1 MVRQVH
7 AAKVMKAMTHR
18 FESDQRTAEQCAA
31 DLDSPRVTVSMY
43 AVDDQ
48 NGMRKEGSVF
58 RAGKPDWEPAVSGT
72 YRQFTAETGFDNLGM
87 PSFQEA
93 GDVWLVADTGT
104 LGSGYIRVAGAAE
117 VCPKGNGGEL
127 RWVWMHPLRRGS
139 ERSLAHRGFE
149 PSLTQHLVNRLLEE
163 YGTIVPSPEKNT
175 PAGRRFLES
184 YFQISV
190 EDRLGTE
197 E

>member
-1 MVRQVH
+1 MIHQMH
-7 AAKVMKAMTHR
+7 AAKVIKAMTHR
-18 FESDQRTAEQCAA
+18 FEYDPRTPEQRAA

-43 AVDDQ
+43 AVDDH
-48 NGMRKEGSVF
+48 NGTRKEASVF
-58 RAGKPDWEPAVSGT
+58 RAGKPDWEPAVSAT
-72 YRQFTAETGFDNLGM
+72 YRQFTTETGFENPGM

-104 LGSGYIRVAGAAE
+104 LGSGYVRVAGAAE
-117 VCPKGNGGEL
+117 VCPKGDGGEL

-139 ERSLAHRGFE
+139 EKSLARRGFE
-149 PSLTQHLVNRLLEE
+149 PSLTQRLVNRLLEE
-163 YGTIVPSPEKNT
+163 YGTIVPSPEEIT
-175 PAGRRFLES
+175 PAGQRFLES

-190 EDRLGTE
+190 DDRLGTE